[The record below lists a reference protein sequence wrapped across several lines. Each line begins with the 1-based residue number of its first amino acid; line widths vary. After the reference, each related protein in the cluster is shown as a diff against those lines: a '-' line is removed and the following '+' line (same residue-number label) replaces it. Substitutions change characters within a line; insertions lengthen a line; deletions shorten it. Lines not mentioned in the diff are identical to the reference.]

1 MKNINSV
8 YFILLLFSENWCII
22 SREMGGMVMEPKDYI
37 VKRIEGEYCYLENTE
52 TGEEVFIALALLPV
66 NIDIGTRIHEE
77 MFQYSIAD

>member
-1 MKNINSV
+1 
-8 YFILLLFSENWCII
+8 
-22 SREMGGMVMEPKDYI
+22 MEPKDYI